1 MSKAGATGSATEAG
15 TDDGC
20 VDTACHGCGQTHQ
33 NATTKVLPD
42 GRRVVMQSE
51 EWRHHCEVQWAMR
64 LPDKAR
70 KKTTKREYIEMVRQA
85 RGDDAANRLRRDM
98 VAAWRQQHESE

>member
-1 MSKAGATGSATEAG
+1 MSKAAGTESATGAE
-15 TDDGC
+15 TDAGC
-20 VDTACHGCGQTHQ
+20 VDTACHGCGQPHQ
-33 NATTKVLPD
+33 NATIKTLPD
-42 GRRVVMQSE
+42 GRRVVLQSE

-85 RGDDAANRLRRDM
+85 RGDDAADRLRRDM
-98 VAAWRQQHESE
+98 ARLWREQNAGE